1 MNQPICQTPCGAIRG
16 IQLSEE
22 VYAFRGIRYATAGR
36 WEYPAPI
43 THWQGVYD
51 ATQFGPNAMQTAAFA
66 PKKEGSFYEHEFR
79 EGLPYTYS
87 EDCQYL
93 NIYAPAGAHKA
104 PVIVYIHGG
113 AYMGGSGWD
122 KVFSEPV
129 WPQQGAVAVT
139 LNYRLGLFGSV
150 MLEELAAE
158 AGHAGN
164 YQVYDQLAA
173 LEWVY
178 RNIATFGGDPEN
190 ITLMGQSAGARSVQ
204 MLVGS
209 PRMKGIIQKAVMSSG
224 GGSSSHLFNGVPTVE
239 ETTAAWE
246 NWRKKL
252 GSPTLAELRAMSAE
266 KLMQSIGLLFQ
277 EYGFQKAILYI
288 SPIYD
293 GVDFP
298 LPGTDPAL
306 PNGWLEIPYLCG
318 ANSQD
323 IVPGLVQDAA
333 AWTASRSVPS
343 YAYAFCR
350 QLPGDAYG
358 AWHSAD
364 LWYWFGS
371 LQNCWRP
378 FTETDKSLSHIM
390 NACLLRFAQTGDPN
404 GPDIP
409 LWLPSQEA
417 NGRVMRLDEICA
429 MGEPPM
435 QETGLML

>member
-1 MNQPICQTPCGAIRG
+1 
-16 IQLSEE
+16 
-22 VYAFRGIRYATAGR
+22 
-36 WEYPAPI
+36 
-43 THWQGVYD
+43 
-51 ATQFGPNAMQTAAFA
+51 MQTAAFA

-178 RNIATFGGDPEN
+178 RNIAAFGGDPEN

-209 PRMKGIIQKAVMSSG
+209 PRMKGIIQKPLCPAEEAV
-224 GGSSSHLFNGVPTVE
+224 HPTFL
-239 ETTAAWE
+239 TA
-246 NWRKKL
+246 
-252 GSPTLAELRAMSAE
+252 
-266 KLMQSIGLLFQ
+266 
-277 EYGFQKAILYI
+277 
-288 SPIYD
+288 
-293 GVDFP
+293 FP
-298 LPGTDPAL
+298 LLRKPPQPGRIGGRSWAAP
-306 PNGWLEIPYLCG
+306 PWPSCG
-318 ANSQD
+318 
-323 IVPGLVQDAA
+323 L
-333 AWTASRSVPS
+333 
-343 YAYAFCR
+343 
-350 QLPGDAYG
+350 
-358 AWHSAD
+358 
-364 LWYWFGS
+364 
-371 LQNCWRP
+371 
-378 FTETDKSLSHIM
+378 
-390 NACLLRFAQTGDPN
+390 CLLKN
-404 GPDIP
+404 
-409 LWLPSQEA
+409 
-417 NGRVMRLDEICA
+417 
-429 MGEPPM
+429 
-435 QETGLML
+435 

>member
-36 WEYPAPI
+36 WEYPAPV

-178 RNIATFGGDPEN
+178 RNIAAFGGDPEN

-298 LPGTDPAL
+298 LPGTDPPCQMAGWRFPTSAVPTVKTLFQAL
-306 PNGWLEIPYLCG
+306 YKTLRH
-318 ANSQD
+318 
-323 IVPGLVQDAA
+323 GLPAA
-333 AWTASRSVPS
+333 R
-343 YAYAFCR
+343 Y
-350 QLPGDAYG
+350 
-358 AWHSAD
+358 
-364 LWYWFGS
+364 
-371 LQNCWRP
+371 
-378 FTETDKSLSHIM
+378 
-390 NACLLRFAQTGDPN
+390 
-404 GPDIP
+404 
-409 LWLPSQEA
+409 
-417 NGRVMRLDEICA
+417 
-429 MGEPPM
+429 PPM
-435 QETGLML
+435 PMPSAVSCQEMRMAHGTAPICGTGLEVSKTAGGPSLKRINP